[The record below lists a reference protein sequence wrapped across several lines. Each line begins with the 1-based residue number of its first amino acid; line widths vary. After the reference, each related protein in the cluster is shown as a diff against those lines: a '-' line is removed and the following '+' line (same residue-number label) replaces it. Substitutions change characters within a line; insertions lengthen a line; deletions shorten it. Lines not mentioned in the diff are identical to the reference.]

1 MDCDLTPIGA
11 LTSLITSFTLQEFSM
26 NAFNRAALNS
36 YRWVGKQAAIE
47 FADNHALVKML
58 FSGAVDAMS
67 QAERYFALG
76 EIAERGKAISK
87 SQKILFGLRSTLDH
101 GQGGELARNL
111 DSLYDYC
118 IRQLTAAHA
127 SNEVA
132 KVSEAKALMVQIR
145 EAWEIMPLNRAAP
158 VQ

>member
-1 MDCDLTPIGA
+1 MPYTPVSELVRPKPRLA
-11 LTSLITSFTLQEFSM
+11 VL
-26 NAFNRAALNS
+26 AAS
-36 YRWVGKQAAIE
+36 E
-47 FADNHALVKML
+47 
-58 FSGAVDAMS
+58 
-67 QAERYFALG
+67 
-76 EIAERGKAISK
+76 
-87 SQKILFGLRSTLDH
+87 LRSTLDH